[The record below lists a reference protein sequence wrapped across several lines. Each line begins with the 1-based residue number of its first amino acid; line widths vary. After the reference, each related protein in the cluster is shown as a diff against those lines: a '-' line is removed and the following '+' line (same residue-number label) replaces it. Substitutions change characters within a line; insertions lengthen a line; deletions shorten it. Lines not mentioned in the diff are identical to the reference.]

1 MSTVTN
7 WLIGFWMMKVFSLFL
22 LLSFKPLWACELKQ
36 DTVSLSAPI
45 TGILEFMGL
54 LESPRLKAIS
64 LFHPVAETKKEKLSG
79 GLFLS
84 QKTIDRFKSHVV
96 YFDESRELNER
107 LKNITQRIEV
117 STRSQTPF
125 AVTRSSL
132 EKLEPNLMKCDDQIA
147 KLQAWLDRE
156 ESWNQSQPDLQ
167 TTYFFLGTLSPSRWP
182 EYLMVRDGFVLGLI
196 ETRKLKTFD
205 SDLAYVRWGEKW
217 KKTLKFE
224 RLVGLAEAKVPRVE
238 KLSSTMY
245 NFYFPGALTPGIYQI
260 RFLRFMRE
268 NWP

>member
-1 MSTVTN
+1 
-7 WLIGFWMMKVFSLFL
+7 MKVFSLLFFL
-22 LLSFKPLWACELKQ
+22 FLKPLCACELKQ

-107 LKNITQRIEV
+107 LKAIPQRIEI

-125 AVTRSSL
+125 AVTRASL
-132 EKLEPNLMKCDDQIA
+132 EKLKPNLGNCDDQISQ
-147 KLQAWLDRE
+147 LQAWVDGE
-156 ESWNQSQPDLQ
+156 ESWNRSRPSLE

-182 EYLMVRDGFVLGLI
+182 EYLMVRDGFVLSLI
-196 ETRKLKTFD
+196 ESRQLKTFD

-217 KKTLKFE
+217 KKTVKLE
-224 RLVGLAEAKVPRVE
+224 RLVGLVEKKIPRVE
-238 KLSSTMY
+238 KLSPTMY